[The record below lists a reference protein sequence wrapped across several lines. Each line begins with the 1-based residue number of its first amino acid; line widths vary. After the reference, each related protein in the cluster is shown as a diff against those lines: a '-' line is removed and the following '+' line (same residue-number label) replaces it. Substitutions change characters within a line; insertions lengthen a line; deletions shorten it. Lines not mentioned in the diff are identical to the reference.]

1 MCFLC
6 TVWGCLSERQ
16 SGVPLLHL
24 QEHLTCFPAWLI
36 VSSLTTPHRL
46 CFFVPLFIHLSLPA
60 HFHITPSK
68 PGLTFKAN
76 GQRVHPPILL
86 TQQNG
91 SEATKRKQNRLLWKI
106 LLGLG
111 RCVRSVCF
119 CSAHKHRWL
128 FAVSLARQQRT
139 TGNVLL
145 PWAELSFLL

>member
-6 TVWGCLSERQ
+6 TVWDWLSECQ
-16 SGVPLLHL
+16 SGVPLFYL
-24 QEHLTCFPAWLI
+24 QEHLTRFPAWLI
-36 VSSLTTPHRL
+36 VSSLASAHLL
-46 CFFVPLFIHLSLPA
+46 CFFVPLFLHLSFPS
-60 HFHITPSK
+60 HFHSTPSK
-68 PGLTFKAN
+68 PSLTFTAS
-76 GQRVHPPILL
+76 GHRVHPPILWS
-86 TQQNG
+86 QQNG
-91 SEATKRKQNRLLWKI
+91 SEATKPKHNHLLWKI

-111 RCVRSVCF
+111 RCVLSVCF